1 MVPCAP
7 MAAKRLSLKAF
18 GAIIA
23 HRRSRRLVDGRR
35 DHIHLIHTRLVAHR
49 ARAVAALGG
58 GLDCRG
64 RHRVPAHA
72 PSSNR
77 FALLVLSGI
86 LLAPWLPGR
95 VPAALYV
102 WAGPLRGWLWTVLV
116 AAIAVPAVVR
126 RTPPWLTRTVRDP
139 HRAPWLAA
147 AVAAA
152 AYLAG
157 AWQIFPQLPTGDE
170 PHYLV
175 IAQSLVKDHD
185 LQIENNH
192 RRGDYHDYY
201 GGDLKPDYLRRG
213 QNGEIY
219 SVHAPGLSVLV
230 APVLAVFGYPGVLA
244 FLGLVSACATAL
256 TWTATWRITS
266 DAAASWFG
274 WAAVALS
281 APFVF
286 QSFVVYPDAP
296 GAALVMV
303 GVLVLWSTIG
313 RCRPGAS
320 SPRARRW
327 RCCRGCTRGTSPPPR
342 CWA

>member
-18 GAIIA
+18 GAITLIA
-23 HRRSRRLVDGRR
+23 APAAWLTGGAITFTSSIPGSSRIGLAPSPLWVAGW
-35 DHIHLIHTRLVAHR
+35 IAAAGIAFLLTR
-49 ARAVAALGG
+49 
-58 GLDCRG
+58 
-64 RHRVPAHA
+64 

-147 AVAAA
+147 AIAAA

-201 GGDLKPDYLRRG
+201 GGDLRPDYLRRG

-244 FLGLVSACATAL
+244 FLATRQRVRDGADVDSHVARHVGRGGQLVRL
-256 TWTATWRITS
+256 
-266 DAAASWFG
+266 G
-274 WAAVALS
+274 
-281 APFVF
+281 
-286 QSFVVYPDAP
+286 
-296 GAALVMV
+296 
-303 GVLVLWSTIG
+303 
-313 RCRPGAS
+313 
-320 SPRARRW
+320 RRW
-327 RCCRGCTRGTSPPPR
+327 H
-342 CWA
+342 